1 MRIGQRND
9 LPTIGGIGED
19 LLVTGHR
26 RVEDDFADGLPFS
39 TDRNALK
46 YSPVLQ
52 SKNCG
57 RTQQQSLLFKRI
69 SQIDSWTL
77 GTLDAQKR
85 KDIAFRLWIRRP
97 FDDPP

>member
-1 MRIGQRND
+1 M
-9 LPTIGGIGED
+9 TIIKSPPESALTKHAVGYCD
-19 LLVTGHR
+19 HT
-26 RVEDDFADGLPFS
+26 DFVS
-39 TDRNALK
+39 
-46 YSPVLQ
+46 
-52 SKNCG
+52 
-57 RTQQQSLLFKRI
+57 QQQSLLFKRI